1 MTPQVYLLIAD
12 VLLITHVLFVAFVV
26 FGLLAVIAGGALSWS
41 WVRNPWFRLAH
52 LLGIAVVVA
61 QSWAGMICPLTTWE
75 MAFRARANGATY
87 GGAFISH
94 WLDKLLYYQLPG
106 WVFVVVYSAFGALVL
121 LAWYGVRPRPFG
133 SRGQRDEPQRQAD
146 SRSS

>member
-1 MTPQVYLLIAD
+1 MTTQGYLLIAD

-26 FGLLAVIAGGALSWS
+26 GGLLTIIAGGLLSWP

-52 LLGIAVVVA
+52 LLSIAVVVV

-75 MAFRARANGATY
+75 MAVRARANGATY

-94 WLDKLLYYQLPG
+94 WLDKLLYYQLPER
-106 WVFVVVYSAFGALVL
+106 VFVVVYSTFGALVL
-121 LAWYGVRPRPFG
+121 LTWYGVRPRPFG
-133 SRGQRDEPQRQAD
+133 NRGQRDE
-146 SRSS
+146 S